1 MRCRSTEEEKGRA
14 HAKEAPAAEAAG
26 KRVKEPQKATG
37 YSYAAEEER
46 NEEYNPEESS
56 DEEDYSIQQETESDS
71 EEETAATIH
80 EITPLQK
87 LLMRFI
93 WAGKHSRKRKALLER
108 LRKKA
113 ELHGELHEHSFQND
127 PEWPSINDIPGL
139 FASPLIDPTLV
150 LRMESLGLNDESQYH
165 HVSSILLG
173 LNFQILTGNI
183 LDSTGLMNTQ
193 QVTWLLMFDSL

>member
-1 MRCRSTEEEKGRA
+1 MDRQAEGEE
-14 HAKEAPAAEAAG
+14 
-26 KRVKEPQKATG
+26 ATG

-46 NEEYNPEESS
+46 DEEYNPEESS

-80 EITPLQK
+80 EITP
-87 LLMRFI
+87 
-93 WAGKHSRKRKALLER
+93 KRKALLER